1 MRITHRNMFRAA
13 IDRAG
18 LSYRGLAARA
28 GCSSTFINSLA
39 NGHKTGAT
47 PELAERIA
55 ESLSVPVDLLFEPIE
70 SGDSGP
76 NVRDDRTAA

>member
-1 MRITHRNMFRAA
+1 MRITHREMFRAA
-13 IDRAG
+13 IGRAG
-18 LSYRGLAARA
+18 ISYRGLAERA

-55 ESLSVPVDLLFEPIE
+55 EALEVPVELLFEPTG
-70 SGDSGP
+70 SGQSGSNIRDS
-76 NVRDDRTAA
+76 RTAA